1 MSSSYETR
9 VCQNPSCRLRYP
21 IKSDHE
27 FGLRCPLCLSDT
39 DIVTTRSLEV
49 ENNFSLNKPLK
60 KIEVLIDNIRSAW
73 NVGAIFRTADAMS
86 VSRIHLCGITTTPDN
101 HSVNKTAL
109 GASSTVDWTY
119 SRNAVD
125 TAKQLQTEGFYLLA
139 LEQTDQSVSVFS
151 DLPDVKYPILLIV
164 GNEVS
169 GVDPDLLSL
178 SDQIIDIPML
188 GKKRSL
194 NVEVAFG
201 IAISALRY
209 CQNQLSE

>member
-1 MSSSYETR
+1 MSSSYEIR
-9 VCQNPSCRLRYP
+9 LCQNPSCGLRYP

-39 DIVTTRSLEV
+39 YLVTTRSLEV
-49 ENNFSLNKPLK
+49 ENNYSPSKPPQ

-73 NVGAIFRTADAMS
+73 NVGAIFRTADAMF

-101 HSVNKTAL
+101 PTVNKTAL
-109 GASSTVDWTY
+109 GASSSVVWTY
-119 SRNAVD
+119 SRNAVE
-125 TAKQLQTEGFYLLA
+125 TARQLKSEGFHLLA
-139 LEQTDQSVSVFS
+139 LEQTNQSVSVFS
-151 DLPDVKYPILLIV
+151 ELPEVKYPILIIV
-164 GNEVS
+164 GNEVT

-209 CQNQLSE
+209 YHNQLSG